1 MGPIQ
6 LKGRISGKLQLA
18 LLAVGPDDPVQE
30 LLGAA
35 VNPALLVDGAQH
47 QGGVVLGK
55 LRIRAHAVDFG
66 GGGKDDAGAVLD
78 ALADDAQVFLE
89 VQFEDPQGLL
99 DVGHGGGDGHQGQD
113 QVALP
118 DVVFDPLLVDG
129 DVAFQEMEPG
139 MVQGLLQLVGVEV
152 HAIDLPVPGGED
164 APGQGVADEAVDAED
179 QDFHVFPMR

>member
-6 LKGRISGKLQLA
+6 LKGRISGELELA
-18 LLAVGPDDPVQE
+18 ILAVGPDHPVQE

-35 VNPALLVDGAQH
+35 VDPALLVDGPQH
-47 QGGVVLGK
+47 QGGVVLVK
-55 LRIRAHAVDFG
+55 LRIGAHAVDFG
-66 GGGKDDAGAVLD
+66 GRGKDDAGAVLD

-89 VQFEDPQGLL
+89 IQLEHPQGLL

-152 HAIDLPVPGGED
+152 HAKDLPVPGGED
-164 APGQGVADEAVDAED
+164 APGEGVADEAVDA
-179 QDFHVFPMR
+179 